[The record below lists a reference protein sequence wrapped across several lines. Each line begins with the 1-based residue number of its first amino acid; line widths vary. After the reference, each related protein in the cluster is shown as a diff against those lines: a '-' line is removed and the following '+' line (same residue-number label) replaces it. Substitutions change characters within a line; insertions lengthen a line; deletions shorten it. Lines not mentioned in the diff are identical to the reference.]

1 MNYMKITDVSSLLN
15 INIVN
20 LINFINIIDVSLLG
34 KIFNWMQL
42 FV

>member
-20 LINFINIIDVSLLG
+20 LTNFINIIDVSLLG

>member
-1 MNYMKITDVSSLLN
+1 MKITDVSSLLN

>member
-1 MNYMKITDVSSLLN
+1 MNYMKITVVSSLIN

-20 LINFINIIDVSLLG
+20 LTNFINIIDVSLLE

>member
-1 MNYMKITDVSSLLN
+1 MKITVVSSLIN

-20 LINFINIIDVSLLG
+20 LTNFINIIDVSLLE